1 MTEPTVTTAQ
11 IDHIL
16 DAIEAAGP
24 QNLAA
29 QLPDAERAA
38 QLAHAI
44 GYARGESRALYLCSS
59 LYTSL
64 GDYVKV
70 ASYAQQALTIAQ
82 AHDLPLERAYALTLL
97 AGAYSN
103 NGMTLEALEMLQ
115 NEAIAASAQQNL
127 YLQEK
132 YLNTLAI
139 THLNTGSYDRAIEAF
154 QKVLELG
161 RTARRGQAEYV
172 ALHNIGSVYS
182 MQGKIEQALRYFREA
197 AATAERY
204 EWLSK
209 QISALLGV
217 AAQEI
222 ELKRLDDATATL
234 DQVGRLTDQLGMQPG
249 ASLLRFR
256 GHLRYEQGAH
266 ADGLRDLEQALEQ
279 ARAQNDWYNLR
290 FILNELSGFYE
301 QQGAPQQ
308 ALALVREL
316 LDMTQ
321 KSNSEQIQSRVQTL
335 HAFHEV
341 DNLRLRSEAA
351 ERELIAYKQAEQERL
366 EKERMAMVLHQE
378 QEYARQKQRVLARL
392 HHELRT
398 PLAIINSS
406 AQIIG
411 QYGLRLPPEK
421 LQRQRTAMQE
431 QIARFE
437 KQLANIATV
446 LQAKSELGTN
456 EPVALDLVKLCAA
469 ATAQA
474 ETETKQV
481 DRIHMTTRCAAPLL
495 ALDKDLVTAIITE
508 LLINALKFSTATV
521 EFTVACT
528 TDLLEITVTDQ
539 GIGIPAPEQAQVFE
553 PLFRASNTDDIGGS
567 GLGLTIV
574 RDYVRHLGGTVQ
586 ITSEIGQSTVVNV
599 RLPLPKR
606 GSTGPLGGTQSDTPA
621 T

>member
-1 MTEPTVTTAQ
+1 MTEPTVTPAQ

-24 QNLAA
+24 QNLPA
-29 QLPDAERAA
+29 QLEDAERAA
-38 QLAHAI
+38 QLAHTI
-44 GYARGESRALYLCSS
+44 GYARGQSRGLYLCSS
-59 LYTSL
+59 LYTTL

-115 NEAIAASAQQNL
+115 NEAIAATAQQNER
-127 YLQEK
+127 LQEK

-139 THLNTGSYDRAIEAF
+139 THLNTGNHDRAVETF

-161 RTARRGQAEYV
+161 RSAQRGNTEYI

-182 MQGKIEQALRYFREA
+182 VQGAIEQALIYFREA
-197 AATAERY
+197 AATAERHQ
-204 EWLSK
+204 WLSK
-209 QISALLGV
+209 QIGALLGV

-222 ELKRLDDATATL
+222 ELKRLDEATVTL
-234 DQVGRLTDQLGMQPG
+234 NQVERLTQQLGMQPG
-249 ASLLRFR
+249 AGFLRFR
-256 GHLRYEQGAH
+256 GHLRYERGAH
-266 ADGLRDLEQALEQ
+266 ADGLRDLEQALGQ
-279 ARAQNDWYNLR
+279 AKAQNDWYNLR

-301 QQGAPQQ
+301 QQGEYQK
-308 ALALVREL
+308 ALVLVREL

-321 KSNSEQIQSRVQTL
+321 KSTSEQIQSRVQTL

-378 QEYARQKQRVLARL
+378 QEFARQKQRVLARL

-421 LQRQRTAMQE
+421 LQRQRAAMQE

-446 LQAKSELGTN
+446 LQAKSELGVN
-456 EPVALDLVKLCAA
+456 EPVEFDLVTLCAA

-474 ETETKQV
+474 EKETKQTGRV
-481 DRIHMTTRCAAPLL
+481 HMTPQCAAPLL

-508 LLINALKFSTATV
+508 LLINALKFSKATV

-528 TDLLEITVTDQ
+528 TDRLEIAVQDS
-539 GIGIPAPEQAQVFE
+539 GIGIPDAEQAQVFE
-553 PLFRASNTDDIGGS
+553 PLFRASNTDDVGGS
-567 GLGLTIV
+567 GLGLAIV

-586 ITSEIGQSTVVNV
+586 ITSELGEGTVVNV
-599 RLPLPKR
+599 SLPLPKR
-606 GSTGPLGGTQSDTPA
+606 GSTGQLGKPVSS
-621 T
+621 